1 MILLEEIEPGYRMN
15 LFKASL
21 FHLLPKEIS
30 DFFSFFDRLK
40 LMLRACYGYYIY
52 YVLDGTELCAYTF
65 LKRNYLNRY
74 RFMKGEHLL
83 INPYYV
89 KADYRGKGIAT
100 QMLRRVISTLPSEC
114 SRVWAVVEDNNY
126 ASICVLEK
134 IGFSHVGFSIK
145 DGWSHK
151 LSHSVSQLLIF
162 SYSCNEK

>member
-1 MILLEEIEPGYRMN
+1 ME
-15 LFKASL
+15 
-21 FHLLPKEIS
+21 
-30 DFFSFFDRLK
+30 
-40 LMLRACYGYYIY
+40 
-52 YVLDGTELCAYTF
+52 
-65 LKRNYLNRY
+65 
-74 RFMKGEHLL
+74 GEHLL

-89 KADYRGKGIAT
+89 KAVYRGKGIAT

-134 IGFSHVGFSIK
+134 IVFSHVGFSIK

-162 SYSCNEK
+162 TYSCNEK